1 MKVEEAGLR
10 IRPWGLRTQRKDLE
24 AVSEDVVFMI
34 RRAAYVGEIR
44 EVALRA
50 RRMGWAALFLGA
62 ATLIWA
68 VWRGPGFDSR
78 AAHYGEAAI
87 GLGWLLFFY
96 VMFQRTRYVRS
107 HPFDPALHPIP
118 TER

>member
-10 IRPWGLRTQRKDLE
+10 IRPWGLRTKRKDLE

-44 EVALRA
+44 EVALRV
-50 RRMGWAALFLGA
+50 RRMGWAALLLGA

-68 VWRGPGFDSR
+68 VWRGPGVHSSE
-78 AAHYGEAAI
+78 AHYGEAAI
-87 GLGWLLFFY
+87 VLGWLLFFY
-96 VMFQRTRYVRS
+96 VMFQRTRYVRA

>member
-10 IRPWGLRTQRKDLE
+10 IRPWGLRTKRKDLE

-34 RRAAYVGEIR
+34 RRAAYVDEIR

-62 ATLIWA
+62 ATLVWA
-68 VWRGPGFDSR
+68 ILRGPGVHSR
-78 AAHYGEAAI
+78 AAHSGEAAI
-87 GLGWLLFFY
+87 VLGWALFFY
-96 VMFQRTRYVRS
+96 VMFQRTRYARS
-107 HPFDPALHPIP
+107 HPFDPALNPIH

>member
-10 IRPWGLRTQRKDLE
+10 IRPWGLRTKRQDLE

-34 RRAAYVGEIR
+34 RRAAYVREIR

-50 RRMGWAALFLGA
+50 RRMGWAALLLGA

-68 VWRGPGFDSR
+68 VLRGPGVHSG

-87 GLGWLLFFY
+87 ALGWLLFFY
-96 VMFQRTRYVRS
+96 VMFQRTRYARR
-107 HPFDPALHPIP
+107 HPFDPALNPIH

>member
-50 RRMGWAALFLGA
+50 RRMGWAALFMGA
-62 ATLIWA
+62 ATLVWA
-68 VWRGPGFDSR
+68 VLRGPGVHSGV
-78 AAHYGEAAI
+78 AHYGEAAI
-87 GLGWLLFFY
+87 GLGWALFFY

-107 HPFDPALHPIP
+107 HPFDPALTPIHS
-118 TER
+118 ER